1 MLKLAWGTKLLT
13 LSSSFR
19 PATWKVVQNSL
30 KLTKIL
36 TKGVANIGAKHA
48 RRRRLTIHFVWPR
61 KWHLCKQHNWDGM
74 GQTSGYTVFH
84 ELIHIRTKIITFWH
98 YEAELDHVLE
108 QIISLLER
116 APPIGCGLERS
127 SPIGCVIW
135 DLVCIQCRSVYGT
148 ACCNNM
154 RFLSTLVALHF
165 TPVSESVSKS

>member
-1 MLKLAWGTKLLT
+1 MLKLAWGTKLVT
-13 LSSSFR
+13 LSSSFL
-19 PATWKVVQNSL
+19 PAKWKVVQNSL

-36 TKGVANIGAKHA
+36 TKGVANIGAQHA
-48 RRRRLTIHFVWPR
+48 RHRQLTIDFQRPGT
-61 KWHLCKQHNWDGM
+61 WHLCKQDNWDG
-74 GQTSGYTVFH
+74 TD
-84 ELIHIRTKIITFWH
+84 ERIHSIWVNTKHTKIIMFWH

-135 DLVCIQCRSVYGT
+135 DLVCMQCRSVYGT

-154 RFLSTLVALHF
+154 RFFVWNK
-165 TPVSESVSKS
+165 PGIIPCQRRM